1 MKVGFVGTGH
11 MGNGMVRHLIRAG
24 YEMVVNDRRPEA
36 TANLIE
42 LGATWGENPA
52 AVAAQSEILFT
63 SLPGPAEVDEASLGE
78 GGILEGANEG
88 LIHVDLTTGL
98 PSSVRRLAHISKSKG
113 VTYLEAPVS
122 DMVSG
127 PIGVEEQRLTVF
139 VGGDAAALERVRPML
154 ETFCKHIFHTG
165 EVGSGNV
172 IKLTNN
178 MISLGSSV
186 LIQEALAVGVKA
198 GVDPMKLY
206 EMWNVSSASRWV
218 QGVPRMVESAPSTA
232 EPTFTLLL
240 SAKDVGCCLEMSR
253 ELGVPMTVG
262 AAVSQ
267 VFTRTVARGLGP
279 ANPGATLVTIEE
291 EAGVQIRRNQGIGR
305 A

>member
-1 MKVGFVGTGH
+1 MRVGFIGTGN
-11 MGNGMVRHLIRAG
+11 MGNGMVRKLLRAG
-24 YEMVVNDRRPEA
+24 YDMVVNDRRPEA
-36 TANLIE
+36 AANLIE
-42 LGATWGENPA
+42 LGAAWAKNPA
-52 AVAAQSEILFT
+52 AVASQTEILFT
-63 SLPGPAEVDEASLGE
+63 SLPGPAEVDEATLGE
-78 GGILEGANEG
+78 GGILEGAAAG
-88 LIHVDLTTGL
+88 LIHVDLTTSL
-98 PSSVRRLAHISKSKG
+98 PSDAKRLAHIAGGRG

-127 PIGVEEQRLTVF
+127 PIGVEEERLTVF
-139 VGGDAAALERVRPML
+139 VGGDEAALERARPML
-154 ETFCKHIFHTG
+154 ETFSKHIFHTG
-165 EVGSGNV
+165 PVGSGNV

-232 EPTFTLLL
+232 QPTFTLLL
-240 SAKDVGCCLEMSR
+240 SAKDVGCCVEMSR

-262 AAVSQ
+262 GAVSQ
-267 VFTRTVARGLGP
+267 VFTRTVARGYGGL
-279 ANPGATLVTIEE
+279 NPGATLLTIEE